1 MLGFII
7 GLFTGCFIGVA
18 IMCLMSI
25 ASHSDNKQF
34 SLYIEKVT
42 ERIPSRQTDYF
53 YYLYIEEVKMKGKN

>member
-25 ASHSDNKQF
+25 TSYTENK
-34 SLYIEKVT
+34 
-42 ERIPSRQTDYF
+42 
-53 YYLYIEEVKMKGKN
+53 